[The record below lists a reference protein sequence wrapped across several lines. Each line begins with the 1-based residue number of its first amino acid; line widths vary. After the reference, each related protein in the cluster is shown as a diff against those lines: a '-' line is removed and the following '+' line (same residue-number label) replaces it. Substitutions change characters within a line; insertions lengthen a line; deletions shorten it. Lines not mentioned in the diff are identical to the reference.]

1 MMECGKCKKWVH
13 AKCETLADE
22 QYQILSLLPESV
34 EFLCNRCCNQSTP
47 FWREAIQTELKSSFS
62 NVLKLLSK
70 NRVARN
76 MLKLSPYKNNN
87 MTSNKTPTLG
97 RKIQFQDDDS
107 SDVSDSK
114 LLRRLSFESQVSVTD
129 LKQEAKSPI
138 SSTIIDIKKKLNS
151 SEYVSLQDFNTGM
164 EQALEGA
171 DSEELLQIYRAIIK
185 DVFPWYDPTRKEEQV
200 DLKKSPVE
208 ATPQTQSSLFD
219 NIKLFDYDLGKDKTK
234 IDNRTCGLCKVIGD
248 GLPHKEARLLYCGQN
263 EWVHANCALW
273 SSEVYEEIDGSLQN
287 VHSALS
293 RGRLIKCA
301 HCKQKGASVGCCE
314 KGCHETYHF
323 ACALNVNCYFLHDK
337 TVYCHSHE
345 LSNKNL
351 LTNPSDFDIRRSVY
365 VELDRK
371 RKKYSEPDKVHFM
384 VGSLSVTSL
393 GKIIP
398 ILSDDFD
405 ALVPLGFTCTRLFWS
420 TSEPWKLIPYYISTS
435 ILNSE
440 ANSICV
446 DKNFTVDHSLPK
458 TVVEKKLKEI
468 LLWQRDLSKET
479 VDLDFEDEP
488 QNTADLLTPELT
500 DAIFEELP
508 HDFLDG
514 ISVQDVLMYEELL
527 NMDFKSEIN
536 YNDSNIIT
544 NNDTV
549 KKAENPEE
557 VESDSKN
564 CRELKRSKSEVFNQF
579 GNTDKLSK
587 SKSHQRSCSL
597 TWSCKLDNSLT
608 PTIKKRKIASRDNN
622 MYFQLLQ
629 VDGAY
634 DSSSSEC
641 GSPIHEN
648 EDMWSYETATEEP
661 VTCERCQCTYRTR
674 ASYKRHLTTCDALS
688 TSESDSEEQTVR
700 TSMINTETPMYVN
713 VTETGEPSV
722 IASYES
728 FSSYQATQNEVHSTI
743 MNTQTLVTAEATSE
757 VIAVPESAN
766 VLYPTFQQQVLEQKT
781 ATLPVITHPSIA
793 ISDMSLNQPI
803 EESTQIQGS
812 QQQATFCINQQP
824 ICVNQS
830 NTLSLNH
837 TGLISLDNSSITLN
851 QTNPISLNPI
861 TINQS
866 TPISINQ
873 NSGLPISHQVEIQ
886 QPVAIQSLP
895 FTSDVT
901 PLINITPQNQ
911 ITIDAKMLTAAPC
924 TNLVNSVV
932 AQAMTVPQTPWV
944 KPVMKSSVITQKAI
958 RPRGKPRSLAAK
970 RGRITTGNTIIMPPS
985 NSTTPVIVQHLPSS
999 NMVPTFV
1006 DAFQQ
1011 QSGQNLQYVTTITP
1025 QLNPQT
1031 QLVQIQPDNNF
1042 LSLVPGVQ
1050 PTMII
1055 QQPRM
1060 VTDQLIVDGNGSM
1073 MWTTQ
1078 PVYYGFETIVQ
1089 NTVMQSQQFLPTT
1102 MNGVLTTNSSYSATT
1117 QVFQTS
1123 KLEPVLDVSQGSFVL
1138 VNSGQIVN
1146 QPAIQVSP
1154 QIPQSVHTQNLS
1166 NNHIPVSRHNR
1177 QTWNQPEPTNTVAV
1191 INDIPAQPVQPKPAT
1206 SLPTST
1212 SNLHSITLPLAPFVP
1227 EQQGI
1232 PTNIV
1237 TPTPKPP
1244 TSAQSRPMSRV
1255 LPMQTNMPREQKKIE
1270 EKTVIEKPIECAKEA
1285 AIIASFVKPKVTIL
1299 ENEII
1304 KEANEIIHEKVT
1316 TAKPENQIKLN
1327 LPKTAE
1333 KANHITNNFS
1343 PKSAT
1348 QLIQVASLKPIVTEI
1363 KANIPLDSVPEIKSE
1378 TPQPPVTEE
1387 TIPFPIPELPKPP
1400 TPICEQKLP
1409 QEKPNSINSPN
1420 NFAKNG
1426 TSVLYTVETRDGFRY
1441 SSTSIYELWSKVFE
1455 TVQDARAAHNMP
1467 PLPANALD
1475 KINNLQLLGLKTNGL
1490 RYLLEQ
1496 LPGAS
1501 KCTKYKPSF
1510 YTKKMQDDSD
1520 DEIDVTS
1527 TSGSIRTVAYVR
1539 KKEPYD
1545 MFGWLASKHRKPEN
1559 CVIDSDLLPRLV

>member
-1 MMECGKCKKWVH
+1 MECGKCRKWVH

-34 EFLCNRCCNQSTP
+34 EFLCTRCCNQSTP
-47 FWREAIQTELKSSFS
+47 FWREAIQNELKSSFN

-87 MTSNKTPTLG
+87 PNNRTPTLG
-97 RKIQFQDDDS
+97 RRIQFQDDENGGDINENKES
-107 SDVSDSK
+107 NGR
-114 LLRRLSFESQVSVTD
+114 LLCRRLSFESQDNTIVD
-129 LKQEAKSPI
+129 ARQESKSPV
-138 SSTIIDIKKKLNS
+138 SSTIVDIKNKLNS
-151 SEYVSLQDFNTGM
+151 NEYISLQDFNTGM
-164 EQALEGA
+164 EHALESA
-171 DSEELLQIYRAIIK
+171 DSDELLKIYRAIVK
-185 DVFPWYDPTRKEEQV
+185 DVFPWYDPTHKE
-200 DLKKSPVE
+200 DTMNIKKSPFE
-208 ATPQTQSSLFD
+208 NHPLPQSSLFD
-219 NIKLFDYDLGKDKTK
+219 SIKLFDYDMGKGKGK
-234 IDNRTCGLCKVIGD
+234 VDNRVCGLCKIVGD

-323 ACALNVNCYFLHDK
+323 TCALNVNCYFLHDK

-345 LSNKNL
+345 LTNKNL

-398 ILSDDFD
+398 VLSDDFD

-435 ILNSE
+435 ILNAE
-440 ANSICV
+440 INNICV

-458 TVVEKKLKEI
+458 QVVDKKLKEI
-468 LLWQRDLSKET
+468 LLWQRDLLKET
-479 VDLDFEDEP
+479 LDLDFEEEP

-536 YNDSNIIT
+536 YNDNNLVSN
-544 NNDTV
+544 NEQS
-549 KKAENPEE
+549 KKTENTEE
-557 VESDSKN
+557 VESESKN
-564 CRELKRSKSEVFNQF
+564 SRELKRSKSEVFNQF
-579 GNTDKLSK
+579 GNADKLSK
-587 SKSHQRSCSL
+587 NRSHQRSCSL

-608 PTIKKRKIASRDNN
+608 PTIKKRKIATRDSN

-641 GSPIHEN
+641 GSPIHET
-648 EDMWSYETATEEP
+648 EGMWSYETIEEP

-674 ASYKRHLTTCDALS
+674 ASYKRHLATCDALS
-688 TSESDSEEQTVR
+688 TSESDSEEQTAP
-700 TSMINTETPMYVN
+700 IYLN
-713 VTETGEPSV
+713 VSETGEPNL

-757 VIAVPESAN
+757 MIAVPDN
-766 VLYPTFQQQVLEQKT
+766 TGGVLYPTFQQQVVEQKT
-781 ATLPVITHPSIA
+781 ATLPVITHPGITINDLSSIP
-793 ISDMSLNQPI
+793 ITINQSQATI
-803 EESTQIQGS
+803 EESAQMQAN

-824 ICVNQS
+824 ICVNPS

-837 TGLISLDNSSITLN
+837 AGLISLDNSSITLN
-851 QTNPISLNPI
+851 QSMPIN
-861 TINQS
+861 
-866 TPISINQ
+866 
-873 NSGLPISHQVEIQ
+873 QVEIQ
-886 QPVAIQSLP
+886 QPVTIQSLP
-895 FTSDVT
+895 FTSDVA
-901 PLINITPQNQ
+901 PLINISPQNQ
-911 ITIDAKMLTAAPC
+911 ITIDAKMLATPC

-932 AQAMTVPQTPWV
+932 AQTMAMPQNPWV
-944 KPVMKSSVITQKAI
+944 KPIVKPSVITQKAI

-970 RGRITTGNTIIMPPS
+970 RSRLTAGNTIIVPPS
-985 NSTTPVIVQHLPSS
+985 GTATPVILQHLPSS

-1011 QSGQNLQYVTTITP
+1011 QPGQNLQYVTTITP
-1025 QLNPQT
+1025 QINSTMGPQT

-1055 QQPRM
+1055 QQPRV

-1073 MWTTQ
+1073 MWATQ

-1089 NTVMQSQQFLPTT
+1089 NTVMQSQQFIPTT

-1123 KLEPVLDVSQGSFVL
+1123 KLEPVLDVAQGGFVL

-1146 QPAIQVSP
+1146 PSAIQVP
-1154 QIPQSVHTQNLS
+1154 QNIQAQNL
-1166 NNHIPVSRHNR
+1166 NNTHIPVASQHNKM
-1177 QTWNQPEPTNTVAV
+1177 QTWSQAEPINTTAA
-1191 INDIPAQPVQPKPAT
+1191 ISDIQMQTVQAKSSP
-1206 SLPTST
+1206 SLPTSAN
-1212 SNLHSITLPLAPFVP
+1212 NLHSITLPLAPFVP
-1227 EQQGI
+1227 EQGI

-1237 TPTPKPP
+1237 IPTPKPP
-1244 TSAQSRPMSRV
+1244 TLAQSRPMSRV
-1255 LPMQTNMPREQKKIE
+1255 LPMQTNVAREHRKVE
-1270 EKTVIEKPIECAKEA
+1270 EKIVNEKPIDCAKET
-1285 AIIASFVKPKVTIL
+1285 AIIASYVKPKVTIL

-1304 KEANEIIHEKVT
+1304 KESNEIINEKVT
-1316 TAKPENQIKLN
+1316 IAKPETHIKLT
-1327 LPKTAE
+1327 LPKTVE
-1333 KANHITNNFS
+1333 KTNNNFP
-1343 PKSAT
+1343 PKSTT
-1348 QLIQVASLKPIVTEI
+1348 QPIQVASLKPIVTET
-1363 KANIPLDSVPEIKSE
+1363 KSNIPMDPVPEEKIEVSLPAPIVE
-1378 TPQPPVTEE
+1378 EPV
-1387 TIPFPIPELPKPP
+1387 PFAIPELAKVPSPP
-1400 TPICEQKLP
+1400 CEQKLS
-1409 QEKPNSINSPN
+1409 QEKLANPPSNNGFPKSGSSI
-1420 NFAKNG
+1420 
-1426 TSVLYTVETRDGFRY
+1426 LYTVETRDGFRY

-1510 YTKKMQDDSD
+1510 YTRKVQDDSD
-1520 DEIDVTS
+1520 DDIDVTNS
-1527 TSGSIRTVAYVR
+1527 SGSIRTIPYVR

-1559 CVIDSDLLPRLV
+1559 CVIDSDLLPRFVKLT